1 MSTQRGEVA
10 LPSLLVAAA
19 VFVVV
24 LGATLTTYENFTSVG
39 AALTARTDAQ
49 DRARTAADGL
59 ARDLRNLASP
69 TPDQPQAFD
78 VAGPYDIVFK
88 TVDGSNPNTGLNATN
103 VERVRYCLDARD
115 STNEVLYAQ
124 TQTWTTSTPPGVAP
138 TGTCPASGWTTTRM
152 LADHLTNRINGRSR
166 ALFVLD
172 SALLTDITSVHV
184 ELHVDQDALRGPP
197 ETTLSTG
204 VFLRN
209 QNRRPVAAFTATP
222 TRQGI
227 VLNGSASD
235 DPEGQPL
242 TYEWYDGSTKI
253 GTGTTFT
260 YAVATG
266 STHSLR
272 LKVLDPALLEGDAPA
287 QVVTA

>member
-1 MSTQRGEVA
+1 M
-10 LPSLLVAAA
+10 AAA
-19 VFVVV
+19 VFAIV
-24 LGATLTTYENFTSVG
+24 LGATLSTYENFISVG

-49 DRARTAADGL
+49 DRTRTAADRL

-88 TVDGSNPNTGLNATN
+88 TVDGSGPNTGLNASN
-103 VERVRYCLDARD
+103 VKRVRYCLDAQDSRD
-115 STNEVLYAQ
+115 EVLYAQ
-124 TQTWTTSTPPGVAP
+124 TQTWTTPTPPAVSP
-138 TGTCPASGWTTTRM
+138 TGTCPASGWATTQV
-152 LADHLTNRINGRSR
+152 LADHLTNRIDGRSR
-166 ALFVLD
+166 PLFAFD
-172 SALLTDITSVHV
+172 SVVLTDITSVH
-184 ELHVDQDALRGPP
+184 LDLYVDQDALRGPP

-209 QNRRPVAAFTATP
+209 QNRRPTAAFTATP

-227 VLNGSASD
+227 VLNGSASE
-235 DPEGQPL
+235 DPEGEPL
-242 TYEWYDGSTKI
+242 SYAWYDGSTKI
-253 GTGTTFT
+253 GTGITFT

-266 STHSLR
+266 STHTLQ
-272 LKVLDPALLEGDAPA
+272 LKVFDPALLEGVAPT